1 MEWLRQMS
9 LKKAFLYLTVS
20 FLLIALVLSVILITV
35 TNRVLQQYRASIEIR
50 VGDGTVYF
58 PPATMRTALPLWFN
72 ILNVLQMALPVVFAI
87 TALISADIV
96 FYRVKLKKPITELQA
111 AAGQII
117 NNNLDF
123 SVQYCSKD
131 EFGRLCE
138 SFEKM
143 RLELMKNNRELWRQM
158 DERKRLNAAFSH
170 DLRNPITVMKGT
182 VKLLKKS
189 LASDSLSPQGIRDS
203 LLLIEE
209 YVNRIEKYIEA
220 MSSVQRLEEI
230 QCSPAEVKLGEA
242 VRELADSVRML
253 AMDTGI
259 QTEVKVDIPPG
270 KLQSNIRIDREITFN
285 VAGNL
290 VVNALRFAVSRI
302 QVGFAFEDNTLV
314 LSVMDDGPGFSQ
326 KILRSGAAPFLRG
339 DENNE
344 QGLHFGMGLYV
355 SRLLCE
361 KHGGSLKLQNTLHGA
376 LATARFKFY

>member
-1 MEWLRQMS
+1 M
-9 LKKAFLYLTVS
+9 
-20 FLLIALVLSVILITV
+20 LIALVLSVILITV

-253 AMDTGI
+253 PALTAR
-259 QTEVKVDIPPG
+259 E
-270 KLQSNIRIDREITFN
+270 NIIMPLLLDKRQPDEAYLKEITDFLEISSRLSHLPCELSGGQQQR
-285 VAGNL
+285 VAIARALITKPDIIFADEPTGNL
-290 VVNALRFAVSRI
+290 DSKSGNEVMKMLKDIRKKFNKALVIITHDSRI
-302 QVGFAFEDNTLV
+302 AEMAERKFTITDGV
-314 LSVMDDGPGFSQ
+314 LSEVT
-326 KILRSGAAPFLRG
+326 
-339 DENNE
+339 E
-344 QGLHFGMGLYV
+344 Q
-355 SRLLCE
+355 
-361 KHGGSLKLQNTLHGA
+361 
-376 LATARFKFY
+376 